1 MPTDT
6 ASNTDSSNELLQ
18 SLLNKVD
25 NLTGVLADTRQELK
39 RSKAKP
45 QLTFKRKGH
54 KVQHECNSTAIDYLT
69 AAGECCARGEV
80 EKATENIS
88 EGIDFLENR
97 NKLIL
102 IADTSECGWD
112 TVDYF
117 QKPDIF
123 DTEAEFTKFKT
134 AASLAKADKKKKL
147 EGRKKPFFKNKFN
160 PLGVGLNM
168 QPMFPMQQNVLP
180 VPSLGP
186 GNLLSST
193 PFSQPANIPQF
204 GGNGFTSSPGA
215 RGHTSMVQCYACY
228 GWGHVAAK
236 CPFKVSKVNDK

>member
-6 ASNTDSSNELLQ
+6 DSNTVSSTELLQ

-39 RSKAKP
+39 RSKMRT

-80 EKATENIS
+80 EKATESIS

-102 IADTSECGWD
+102 IADTSEGGWE

-123 DTEAEFTKFKT
+123 DSEAEFTKFKN
-134 AASLAKADKKKKL
+134 AASLAKADQKKKL

-160 PLGVGLNM
+160 PSGAGLNM
-168 QPMFPMQQNVLP
+168 HPMFPMQQNVLP

-186 GNLLSST
+186 GNLPSSMQ
-193 PFSQPANIPQF
+193 FSQPASIPQY
-204 GGNGFTSSPGA
+204 GGNVFSSAPGA
-215 RGHTSMVQCYACY
+215 RGHASMVQCWTCG

-236 CPFKVSKVNDK
+236 CPFKVSKVNEK